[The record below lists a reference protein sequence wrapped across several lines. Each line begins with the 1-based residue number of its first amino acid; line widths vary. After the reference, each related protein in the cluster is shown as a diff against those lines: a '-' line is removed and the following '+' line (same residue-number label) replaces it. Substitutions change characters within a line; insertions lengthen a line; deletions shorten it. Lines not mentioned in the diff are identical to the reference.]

1 MKVLFN
7 NFLEKFF
14 FSKKK
19 EELVWPEL
27 PSE

>member
-1 MKVLFN
+1 MKVLIN
-7 NFLEKFF
+7 KFLEKFF

-27 PSE
+27 PTE